1 MERIQREEDS
11 RGVDSDCRTAPTS
24 DGRHDF
30 IGRNCHFTPDYFLSM
45 DECPRGRVDAHH
57 KFAATIGDGVSVAKA
72 QRLCTVV
79 VGP

>member
-1 MERIQREEDS
+1 MGCVSMLGPLGARPRVGA
-11 RGVDSDCRTAPTS
+11 RPY
-24 DGRHDF
+24 GRSSPLF
-30 IGRNCHFTPDYFLSM
+30 IPLVAAENRR

-72 QRLCTVV
+72 QRLWTVV

>member
-11 RGVDSDCRTAPTS
+11 RGVDSDCRAAPTS

-30 IGRNCHFTPDYFLSM
+30 MRTPIW
-45 DECPRGRVDAHH
+45 DECPRGRVDAPH

-72 QRLCTVV
+72 QRLWTVV
-79 VGP
+79 VGL

>member
-11 RGVDSDCRTAPTS
+11 RGVDSDCR
-24 DGRHDF
+24 
-30 IGRNCHFTPDYFLSM
+30 

-72 QRLCTVV
+72 QRLWTVV